1 MDQLKAEL
9 PPEAYEVVRKALQ
22 VFRKSGESNALVDGV
37 VDVLKQPGRLHLLSS
52 FSIFLPKSGCAH
64 LRNCIRCLSYVVVSA
79 L

>member
-22 VFRKSGESNALVDGV
+22 AFRKSGESNALVDGV

-64 LRNCIRCLSYVVVSA
+64 LRNCIRCLSYGVVSA